1 MALNLDKPNSSNSI
15 GTKVSGDLGDIQV
28 ACDSD
33 NENDK
38 VIEKNVSRT
47 LTTKPAI
54 PPNLIQNTVPVFG
67 SVSVSSSENVQFGNN
82 TYFNGPVT
90 IKQVIQNKSGVD
102 NASYVHTEAE
112 IHNVQNSLRGKAA
125 DNCKFLINYVL

>member
-1 MALNLDKPNSSNSI
+1 MALKPDKPNSSNSI

-28 ACDSD
+28 AYDSD

-38 VIEKNVSRT
+38 IIEKNVSRT
-47 LTTKPAI
+47 LTTKPDI

-102 NASYVHTEAE
+102 NAAYIHTEAE
-112 IHNVQNSLRGKAA
+112 IHNAQNILGKAA